1 MAPRHANQIQS
12 VVDLYKDDAPAAIS
26 NLRRFS
32 ARAPGEFN
40 KHAGAFLLAAHERSE
55 GEILVRILLAAGVLP
70 PLLCDPSLYSA
81 GEAAAVFKMAQR
93 VEPAL
98 DTLLA
103 RWLSSRHDFEQAGEQ
118 SALRCLEILS
128 GIADGGRIRPLLIQ
142 LLRSKNRRVRSKTAL
157 VIGSLHSNV
166 AWFLD
171 LIRKGDPRVAANALE
186 GAWNAGWRGAQ
197 EVFQEGINSRH
208 PRVAGNAIVGLS
220 LLGEKIEAL
229 KEAERIAAGSD
240 PRMRATAAWAMGE
253 IGSPLSMPSL
263 QTLARDP
270 DGAVKRN
277 ALRALARIRNRV
289 SAGSQPPITPADA
302 PAVPPPS

>member
-1 MAPRHANQIQS
+1 MSPLLEIQS
-12 VVDLYKDDAPAAIS
+12 LVDSYRDDGPEAVL
-26 NLRRFS
+26 NLRRF
-32 ARAPGEFN
+32 ATRTPDEFQ
-40 KHAGAFLLAAHERSE
+40 KRSGAFLLAAIERSE
-55 GEILVRILLAAGVLP
+55 GEILVRMLLAAGVFP
-70 PLLCDPSLYSA
+70 ALLCDPSVYSIS
-81 GEAAAVFKMAQR
+81 EAVSVGQMALR
-93 VEPAL
+93 VEPGL
-98 DTLLA
+98 DSLLA
-103 RWLSSRHDFEQAGEQ
+103 RWLNSQNDFEQAGEQ
-118 SALRCLEILS
+118 DALRCLEILS
-128 GIADGGRIRPLLIQ
+128 KIADGVRIRPLLIQ

-186 GAWNAGWRGAQ
+186 GAWNTTWQGAQ
-197 EVFQEGINSRH
+197 EVFQEGLNSRH

-220 LLGEKIEAL
+220 LLGEKIDAL
-229 KEAERIAAGSD
+229 KEAERIAAGPD

-277 ALRALARIRNRV
+277 SLRALARIRNRV
-289 SAGSQPPITPADA
+289 SAGGQADATPADA